1 MILTETLKRLLNNA
15 NSIYIINGFAAIAAI
30 AGVLLILSSNEIAT
44 GPDGVAEAPV
54 SNEMSALQNKAL
66 QLEKM
71 LVDQPDNAHL
81 NIDMGNTL
89 FDLRQYKEAVPY
101 YRNALAV
108 APDHAEVWIDLGV
121 CYFNMRD
128 FDSAIAS
135 MQEAL
140 SRNPTHVKGL
150 FNLGIIYYNN
160 NQMDAAKSQWQKLIE
175 LHGDSPE
182 AEIANKLLIKI
193 NS

>member
-1 MILTETLKRLLNNA
+1 MILKDALKRLLHNA

-30 AGVLLILSSNEIAT
+30 AGTLLILSSNNISA
-44 GPDGVAEAPV
+44 DKQDAPEPQV
-54 SNEMSALQNKAL
+54 NTEMAALQSKAL

-71 LVDQPDNAHL
+71 LVNRPDDVHL

-89 FDLRQYKEAVPY
+89 FDLRQYQEAVPY
-101 YRNALAV
+101 YRNALKIAS
-108 APDHAEVWIDLGV
+108 DHTEVWIDLGV
-121 CYFNMRD
+121 CYFNLRD
-128 FDSAIAS
+128 YDSAVAS

-140 SRNPTHVKGL
+140 SREPTHVKGL
-150 FNLGIIYYNN
+150 FNLGIIYYNT
-160 NQMDAAKSQWQKLIE
+160 NQMDAAKRQWQKLIE
-175 LHGDSPE
+175 LHGNSPE

>member
-1 MILTETLKRLLNNA
+1 MESLKRLLHKA

-30 AGVLLILSSNEIAT
+30 AGVLLILSSNNIST
-44 GPDGVAEAPV
+44 GPESVPEAPV
-54 SNEMSALQNKAL
+54 SNEMAALRDKAV

-71 LVDQPDNAHL
+71 LADRPDDTHL

-89 FDLRQYKEAVPY
+89 FDLRQYEQAVPY
-101 YRNALAV
+101 YRNALAI

-135 MQEAL
+135 MEEAL
-140 SRNPTHVKGL
+140 TRNPTHVKGL
-150 FNLGIIYYNN
+150 FNLGIIYYNI
-160 NQMDAAKSQWQKLIE
+160 NQMDEAKRQWQKLIE